1 MKTHSKKS
9 CGWALVLVILGL
21 LALYGGPRGL
31 ALLIPVA
38 ILVWYAVAEPTPRDG
53 RN

>member
-1 MKTHSKKS
+1 MSTQKRS
-9 CGWALVLVILGL
+9 CGWALVLVVLGL

-31 ALLIPVA
+31 SLLVPAA
-38 ILVWYAVAEPTPRDG
+38 IVVWYAVAEPTARDR